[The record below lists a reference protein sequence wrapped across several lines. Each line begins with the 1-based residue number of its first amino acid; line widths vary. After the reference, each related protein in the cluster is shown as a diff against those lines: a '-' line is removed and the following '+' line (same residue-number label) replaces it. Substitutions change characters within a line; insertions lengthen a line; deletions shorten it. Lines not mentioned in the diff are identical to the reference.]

1 MFELFGYWQHQAM
14 GLTLED
20 GRRRK
25 RREEEKEAE
34 EEEENSTPPGCRY

>member
-14 GLTLED
+14 GVTLED

-25 RREEEKEAE
+25 RREEESM
-34 EEEENSTPPGCRY
+34 NTPPGYRY